1 MENKIMTLGIFAH
14 ANAGKT
20 TITEQ
25 LLYHTNVKKSTG
37 RVDYGDTT
45 TDNLSVE
52 RERGISV
59 RASLVTLPLKDRTVQ
74 LIDTPGHV
82 DFSAEVER
90 AISVLDGAVLVVSGV
105 EGVEPQTQ
113 VIWKILQERHV
124 PTLIFINKMDRM
136 GADYQKTLQELQSK
150 LGNDIFPIVN
160 VTKDL
165 KTNELAYEDVKIEH
179 IIENLANIDDHVL
192 EKYLNEEKISRE
204 WLEEQIHI
212 LINSGNLH
220 FVYGGSALNDDG
232 MIRLISGI
240 EKYLPCSK
248 NKKTNDFSGYVYTVK
263 RDNGVRELYVKVLD
277 GELHN
282 RQEFIDEDGSKQK
295 IRTVTKLQGDK
306 REKADVLE
314 TGEIGIITGLNAKC
328 GEIIGKND
336 GSFKTTTF
344 VNPLF
349 HTTVSIDDATR
360 IPELAIALETLNDE
374 DPDLH
379 LSYNKTTGQMSID
392 LMGHLQAEIIGNM
405 LQERFSLNVNFS
417 NPIIIHKETP
427 SSIGYGKT
435 SFDRVSSVEF
445 KIEPLPLGSGLQYES
460 KASTDYLFT
469 KYQKQ
474 IERLVNMYSKQ
485 GLYGWEITDAKITLI
500 DGKSDSVCSEP
511 AHYNVA
517 VPIAL
522 MRCIKDAGMQLLEPV
537 MQYEITSPKEDFK
550 KVISATSSMG
560 VEYDKI
566 SEKNDN
572 YLIPGSA
579 PLSNILDLPYTITR
593 LTGGHGSMIR
603 KTNGFVLKSD
613 GEILERDYSGPD
625 PRNENL
631 FLMDVNSSPD
641 HLDRVSKRR

>member
-1 MENKIMTLGIFAH
+1 MENNIMTLGIFAH

-37 RVDYGDTT
+37 RVDHGDTT

-59 RASLVTLPLKDRTVQ
+59 RASLVTLPLKDRIVQ

-113 VIWKILQERHV
+113 VIWKILKERHV

-150 LGNDIFPIVN
+150 LGNDIFSIVN

-165 KTNELAYEDVKIEH
+165 KTNELAYEDIKIEH
-179 IIENLANIDDHVL
+179 IIENIANIDDHVL
-192 EKYLNEEKISRE
+192 EKYLNEEKISIE

-232 MIRLISGI
+232 IIRLISGI

-263 RDNGVRELYVKVLD
+263 RDTGVRELYVKVLD

-295 IRTVTKLQGDK
+295 IRTVTKLHGDK
-306 REKADVLE
+306 RERADVLK

-349 HTTVSIDDATR
+349 HTTVSIDDKTK
-360 IPELAIALETLNDE
+360 IPELATALETLNDE

-392 LMGHLQAEIIGNM
+392 LMGPLQAEIIGNM
-405 LQERFSLNVNFS
+405 LQERFSLSANFS

-445 KIEPLPLGSGLQYES
+445 
-460 KASTDYLFT
+460 
-469 KYQKQ
+469 
-474 IERLVNMYSKQ
+474 
-485 GLYGWEITDAKITLI
+485 
-500 DGKSDSVCSEP
+500 
-511 AHYNVA
+511 
-517 VPIAL
+517 
-522 MRCIKDAGMQLLEPV
+522 
-537 MQYEITSPKEDFK
+537 
-550 KVISATSSMG
+550 
-560 VEYDKI
+560 
-566 SEKNDN
+566 
-572 YLIPGSA
+572 
-579 PLSNILDLPYTITR
+579 
-593 LTGGHGSMIR
+593 MI
-603 KTNGFVLKSD
+603 
-613 GEILERDYSGPD
+613 
-625 PRNENL
+625 
-631 FLMDVNSSPD
+631 
-641 HLDRVSKRR
+641 